1 MRSSVLAGLTLLSIL
16 LILSFGGVAITE
28 KGSMTKNMTAPMN
41 MTTPMNLTTP
51 MNMTMPM
58 SMKMPMNMTMPMN
71 MKMPNK
77 TANGSMS
84 MVMLQNV
91 TLNIILIQN
100 LTEITNNII
109 PANINATNGNK
120 TKSLNAVKPSAMV
133 M

>member
-16 LILSFGGVAITE
+16 LILSFGGVAMTE

-41 MTTPMNLTTP
+41 STTPMI
-51 MNMTMPM
+51 MTMPM

-100 LTEITNNII
+100 LTEITNTMT
-109 PANINATNGNK
+109 PASINATNRNT
-120 TKSLNAVKPSAMV
+120 TKALTSVKPPAMH

>member
-16 LILSFGGVAITE
+16 LILSFGGVAMTE
-28 KGSMTKNMTAPMN
+28 KGNMTKNMTAPMN
-41 MTTPMNLTTP
+41 LTLPMN
-51 MNMTMPM
+51 
-58 SMKMPMNMTMPMN
+58 MKMPMNMAMPMN

-100 LTEITNNII
+100 LTEITNTIT
-109 PANINATNGNK
+109 PASINATSRNT
-120 TKSLNAVKPSAMV
+120 TKALTTVKPSAMH